1 MARSTA
7 SKAILD
13 CCFDLTSISTTAVA
27 GRGRDDV
34 LNRSV
39 GDADVDAAAMISVSP
54 LLHVKMAWSGTGPA
68 RLNVCVFLG
77 RSCTGDAA
85 SYGEVVHQHCL
96 Q

>member
-1 MARSTA
+1 MARSAA

-39 GDADVDAAAMISVSP
+39 GDADVDAAAMTSVSP
-54 LLHVKMAWSGTGPA
+54 LLHVKMAWSGTSPA